1 MAQKDIIFII
11 VAEQAYIHSA
21 DSSRDFSYGN
31 EQLFTA
37 ISGTYIPLLNLF
49 CTLEAEHV
57 PFKLGMV
64 MGAPLC
70 TLLADAQVQ
79 KQYVSWLDKRIALG
93 KLELERAKDD
103 PDMLDNVRSCL
114 RKLQKDKLDFTE
126 TYGQN
131 LLKKFR
137 HFADKGY
144 LEFIPTAATYAYLPH
159 YADIKE
165 VLNAQVETG
174 LYAHR
179 TFFGETGEGFFLPY
193 MGWAD
198 GFEKLLRSYGIN
210 YTVLDTRALLFSGSP
225 CSTGI
230 FTPVRTNNSLVLFGR
245 DSTVPDVISGP
256 DGFMHRAVYRNQ
268 QRDAGYDLPDGALE
282 DFLGTNKTRLQT
294 QFKYWNNGGSTYS
307 QQDAQAQAVAD
318 ALSFFSTQK
327 EKLVQAAAGLDDSD
341 AVLVCTIPAAL
352 LGSSWHE
359 GILWLEQVIRAAAAQ
374 QDVALGLCRDNLQK
388 QFTLQ
393 KIAPYPCSA
402 EGTGYAEN
410 LLDSSNNWMMRYVRK
425 ASERMTDLTERFP
438 SESGI
443 KARMLNLGA
452 REVLLAQSGDW
463 AKMIHDGQ
471 LPEYAEQTFK
481 KNILNFTA
489 VFDSLASN
497 TVSTEWLCNMEKED
511 CIFPWMNY
519 RVFSRKK

>member
-37 ISGTYIPLLNLF
+37 ISGTYLPLLNLF
-49 CTLEAEHV
+49 CRLEEEKV

-70 TLLADAQVQ
+70 TLLADAHVQ
-79 KQYVSWLDKRIALG
+79 KQYIDWLDKRIALG
-93 KLELERAKDD
+93 EEELERTQDD
-103 PDMLDNVRSCL
+103 PAMLENVRYCL

-137 HFADKGY
+137 HFADNGSV
-144 LEFIPTAATYAYLPH
+144 EFIPTAATYAYLPH
-159 YADIKE
+159 FADIKE
-165 VLNAQVETG
+165 ALSAQVETG
-174 LYAHR
+174 LHAQR

-193 MGWAD
+193 MGWAE

-210 YTVLDTRALLFSGSP
+210 YTVLDARALLFSGTP

-230 FTPVRTNNSLVLFGR
+230 FSPVRTNNSLVIFGQ
-245 DSTVPDVISGP
+245 DSTVTERLSGA
-256 DGFMHRAVYRNQ
+256 DGFMRNSVYRNQ
-268 QRDAGYDLPDGALE
+268 QRDAGYDLPDDALE
-282 DFLGTNKTRLQT
+282 SFLGKNKIRLQT
-294 QFKYWNNGGSTYS
+294 QFKYWSNGGSPYEPGK
-307 QQDAQAQAVAD
+307 AQAQAAAD
-318 ALSFFSTQK
+318 AQAFFAAQK
-327 EKLVQAAAGLDDSD
+327 EKLVRAADALGDKD

-359 GILWLEQVIRAAAAQ
+359 GVLWLEQLIRAAAAQ
-374 QDVALGLCRDNLQK
+374 QDVTLGQCRDNLQQ
-388 QFTLQ
+388 QFSLQ
-393 KIAPYPCSA
+393 KISPYPCSS
-402 EGTGYAEN
+402 EGSGYAEN

-425 ASERMTDLTERFP
+425 ASERMSDLTERFP
-438 SESGI
+438 AESGI

-463 AKMIHDGQ
+463 AKMIHDG
-471 LPEYAEQTFK
+471 LMPEYAAQAFK
-481 KNILNFTA
+481 SNILNFTA

-497 TVSTEWLCNMEKED
+497 TVSTEWLCTQEKED
-511 CIFPWMNY
+511 SIFPWMNY